1 MGTLRI
7 STLLHVKRALTVLV
21 TLQSAGTIGQLGIGL
36 CDLRLLVS
44 SEIRKETVVLGN
56 KLRCVMDLASFSVQM
71 TLNIPS

>member
-1 MGTLRI
+1 M
-7 STLLHVKRALTVLV
+7 LV
-21 TLQSAGTIGQLGIGL
+21 TLQSADTIGQLDIGL

-44 SEIRKETVVLGN
+44 SEINKETIVLGN